1 MLPCFLTGLFEDD
14 WPYILE
20 VHIFR
25 DSGWGVRA
33 SMEDPR
39 KWQGVSGRKSQGGL
53 LYPLLIQLASQEA
66 VLSSMKMQ
74 NFSKQKC
81 YFQSFCRHFH
91 YWTSWSRVSDPRQT
105 ISLPR
110 ALLDADLSHAKWD
123 ERGCLEVVLC
133 PEVPFSRWQP

>member
-33 SMEDPR
+33 SMEDPKKR
-39 KWQGVSGRKSQGGL
+39 QGISGRKSQGGL

-66 VLSSMKMQ
+66 VLASMKMQ

-91 YWTSWSRVSDPRQT
+91 YWTSWSRVSVPDRLFLSQGPSWTLTSVTQNGMKEGVWR
-105 ISLPR
+105 LCC
-110 ALLDADLSHAKWD
+110 ALRCRS
-123 ERGCLEVVLC
+123 
-133 PEVPFSRWQP
+133 